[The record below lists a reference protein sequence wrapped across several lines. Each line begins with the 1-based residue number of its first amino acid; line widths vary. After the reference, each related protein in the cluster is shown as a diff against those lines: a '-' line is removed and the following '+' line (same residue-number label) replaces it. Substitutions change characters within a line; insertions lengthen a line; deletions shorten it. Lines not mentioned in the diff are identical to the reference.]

1 MTQIRD
7 PVRSYI
13 LREFLPGAAPE
24 ELADDTEL
32 LESGIVNSIARLRL
46 RAFLE
51 EEFDVEL
58 GGHEL
63 GFEHFGTVDR
73 IVELVR
79 SKLGDPTLEDPA

>member
-1 MTQIRD
+1 MQSIRET
-7 PVRSYI
+7 VRSYI
-13 LREFLPGAAPE
+13 LREFLLGAASE

-51 EEFDVEL
+51 DEFEVEL

-63 GFEHFGTVDR
+63 GFEHFGTVGR
-73 IVELVR
+73 IVALVR
-79 SKLGDPTLEDPA
+79 SKLGAPTLEDPV